1 MAREDCSYVSATVGP
16 ADGHMTSNTA
26 AGAHT
31 HSTCERR
38 KYFGR
43 NDKKQ
48 ASAKSPIAR
57 VLAAVIED
65 PFCSSHLGARA
76 HDCRPQTAKRK
87 TIRNWQD
94 NKCRRGRCVLHSWW
108 RWFAF
113 AIAKSHRFIRSVAAQ
128 SLARVSPVLLYVVEW
143 WRRRQRRWR
152 KTPASMAFQTTR
164 NTRIESERESIPTTF
179 ILFLLSYD
187 TNLHKILFVFYL
199 YIFIFYFYECAIYAK
214 NVTFDDVLVSTGRP
228 ARGSFSQSVNE
239 SQKRC
244 VHVSSIRHNLVSI
257 CSSVESKVGISCVHA
272 L

>member
-1 MAREDCSYVSATVGP
+1 
-16 ADGHMTSNTA
+16 
-26 AGAHT
+26 
-31 HSTCERR
+31 
-38 KYFGR
+38 
-43 NDKKQ
+43 
-48 ASAKSPIAR
+48 
-57 VLAAVIED
+57 
-65 PFCSSHLGARA
+65 
-76 HDCRPQTAKRK
+76 
-87 TIRNWQD
+87 
-94 NKCRRGRCVLHSWW
+94 
-108 RWFAF
+108 
-113 AIAKSHRFIRSVAAQ
+113 
-128 SLARVSPVLLYVVEW
+128 
-143 WRRRQRRWR
+143 
-152 KTPASMAFQTTR
+152 MAFQTTR

-244 VHVSSIRHNLVSI
+244 VHVSSIRHKLVSI